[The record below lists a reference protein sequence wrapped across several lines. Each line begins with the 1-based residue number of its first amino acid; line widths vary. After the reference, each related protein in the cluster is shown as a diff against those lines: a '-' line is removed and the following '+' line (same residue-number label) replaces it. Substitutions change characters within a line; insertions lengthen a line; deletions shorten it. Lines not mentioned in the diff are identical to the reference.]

1 MATHETGHGI
11 DDEHDGNDKL
21 ETHEE
26 SHETE
31 HSRTNSLDDDRPDEE
46 RDTESNGAGADA
58 SDGKGGKNGKKV
70 APTLQ
75 DQTNLLPVKQVIL
88 VFIGLTCALFCSLI
102 DQTM

>member
-26 SHETE
+26 SHENHDTGTT
-31 HSRTNSLDDDRPDEE
+31 SRPSLADERPDEE
-46 RDTESNGAGADA
+46 RDTES
-58 SDGKGGKNGKKV
+58 DGPDKGGKGGKKV